1 VTPGLGSIPLFAS
14 LSKSERALVGRLVD
28 QVDEPAGKHLVDEG
42 RFAYEFFAIAEGTA
56 EVRHGGEVLATLGP
70 GDFFGEMAVLATP
83 RRTASVVATSPVR
96 LFVMIGRDFRRMTEG
111 DPLRG
116 EDHRHDDGGAD
127 GPAFGRHGPAPR
139 GLTLGHRGHTLVSY
153 RPVGMSTEVL
163 PCAKR

>member
-1 VTPGLGSIPLFAS
+1 MTPGLGSIPLFAS

-96 LFVMIGRDFRRMTEG
+96 LFVMIGRDFRRMTKEIPSSVG
-111 DPLRG
+111 RTIATTM
-116 EDHRHDDGGAD
+116 EERM
-127 GPAFGRHGPAPR
+127 PAFGRHGPAPR